1 MMKKNQATLRKT
13 LPMWHLRKWGEG
25 DILLS
30 KECIIFL
37 YFLNQ
42 LSCLFREFSYLE
54 KNIRNQDVWTNIIV
68 SHQATPCVV
77 FTNENFTNL
86 VKWCKDFI
94 LKYVMFIYVIR
105 KICFWFIFVLFCTF
119 PQLAGVPSPIEH
131 HSLYSKNNIGK
142 GNNVH
147 KFILE

>member
-1 MMKKNQATLRKT
+1 MKKNQATLRKT
-13 LPMWHLRKWGEG
+13 LPMWHLRKWVEG
-25 DILLS
+25 DVLLS

-37 YFLNQ
+37 YFLNH

-54 KNIRNQDVWTNIIV
+54 KNIRNKDVWTNCKPS
-68 SHQATPCVV
+68 SHTLCS

-86 VKWCKDFI
+86 VKWCKDFT

-105 KICFWFIFVLFCTF
+105 KICFWFICVLFCSF
-119 PQLAGVPSPIEH
+119 PQLAGVPSPIEQ
-131 HSLYSKNNIGK
+131 HSIYSKNNIGK